1 MQRRTERDDAP
12 SAVSPSDEQPGA
24 EAAQVRPAARRLPP
38 LATHLLVAAPVL
50 VALLVVLVGGYVMHW
65 SWTGYRGEEGPRKL
79 WDWLEVSLLP
89 LTLALTPVWLQS
101 RTRHRHRWMMAE
113 SLAVAALVVLVIG
126 GYLLRWT
133 WTGFTGNTLWD
144 WLGLFLVPFMLPV
157 VFHLL
162 GQQDRRTSTGE
173 AGPVSGPAARR
184 STPVTGG
191 RVQLAA
197 GAGGVVAVAC
207 LVLLAAQLAKGGSS
221 HVGAAGGQTSGAA
234 TAATSVMRSLTVDGR
249 DPHWTDTGVAVSIGE
264 RVEIAGF
271 GMVLPSRRPGYR
283 YVSPMGLTPPR
294 PGQQSIT
301 RRLNH
306 AALVATVGDSVR
318 PPPLAGTDPS
328 EVIAVGEHRILTI
341 RSDGELFLG
350 VNDRKSS
357 DNRGWFG
364 ASITIHRQP

>member
-1 MQRRTERDDAP
+1 M
-12 SAVSPSDEQPGA
+12 
-24 EAAQVRPAARRLPP
+24 
-38 LATHLLVAAPVL
+38 
-50 VALLVVLVGGYVMHW
+50 
-65 SWTGYRGEEGPRKL
+65 
-79 WDWLEVSLLP
+79 
-89 LTLALTPVWLQS
+89 
-101 RTRHRHRWMMAE
+101 
-113 SLAVAALVVLVIG
+113 
-126 GYLLRWT
+126 
-133 WTGFTGNTLWD
+133 
-144 WLGLFLVPFMLPV
+144 
-157 VFHLL
+157 
-162 GQQDRRTSTGE
+162 
-173 AGPVSGPAARR
+173 
-184 STPVTGG
+184 
-191 RVQLAA
+191 
-197 GAGGVVAVAC
+197 
-207 LVLLAAQLAKGGSS
+207 VLLAAQLAKGGSS